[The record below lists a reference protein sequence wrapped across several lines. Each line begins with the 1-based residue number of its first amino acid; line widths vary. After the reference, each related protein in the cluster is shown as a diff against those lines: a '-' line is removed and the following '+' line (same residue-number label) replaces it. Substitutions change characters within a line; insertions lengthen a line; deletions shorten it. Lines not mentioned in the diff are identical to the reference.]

1 MDNHTKKA
9 KMLIKNGKDSKMHKK
24 AAQIFAILPIAF
36 CVFWR
41 YNGLAR

>member
-9 KMLIKNGKDSKMHKK
+9 KVLSKNGKDSKMHKK

-36 CVFWR
+36 CCFWP
-41 YNGLAR
+41 YTGLAR